1 MLQGL
6 SAFSLVTEGKPNNLR
21 LSRESSEDLEQWDLE
36 ASTALHVRNVC
47 PSRDLHRP
55 QELWETGSYFCYLS
69 RNNSKMQR
77 PYQV

>member
-6 SAFSLVTEGKPNNLR
+6 SALSLVNEGKPNNLR

-36 ASTALHVRNVC
+36 ASTALHVCNVG

-55 QELWETGSYFCYLS
+55 QEFWETGSYFCY
-69 RNNSKMQR
+69 
-77 PYQV
+77 